1 MDRHHVPTLVPMTAL
16 SEFTPDHPLAD
27 DDALLAFARF
37 VHGDVRPRRRT
48 LWSVLLDG
56 ERRPLPVIVPVDLV
70 PDEPEVLA
78 VNDLGQVWHDILGGE
93 PGASVLVM
101 LERPGAATASIT
113 DHAWF
118 VALRDTAA
126 RHGLALAAFF
136 LATAD
141 DVARL
146 DQT

>member
-1 MDRHHVPTLVPMTAL
+1 MTAL

-37 VHGDVRPRRRT
+37 VHGGVRPRRRT
-48 LWSVLLDG
+48 LWFVLLDG

-78 VNDLGQVWHDILGGE
+78 MNDLGRVWHDILQGE

-101 LERPGAATASIT
+101 LERPGGATASIT

-146 DQT
+146 DQP